1 MSPRPTQ
8 ARPQGLPGLWGMSR
22 SRYPRCSVLEKSS
35 GGNLASKSAAEAG
48 RHICVLLCE
57 GLILRV
63 DALCL
68 LGSL

>member
-1 MSPRPTQ
+1 MKRDKNK
-8 ARPQGLPGLWGMSR
+8 
-22 SRYPRCSVLEKSS
+22 YS

-57 GLILRV
+57 GLILKV